1 MSFPNPPPLVFLISL
16 ADNARIK
23 LPDWYGDVC
32 SQARNLCA
40 QHERTGALTLVARTD
55 TWNSYPAHV
64 TNAAQ
69 VAAGTH
75 PATYE
80 ARPTW
85 DLPNAPAA
93 TASNGAFSLY
103 RDALARNHA
112 YAAATST
119 LAQALLASIG
129 PDNKVSLEATFDPDL
144 YSLTPRQIVDAMFA
158 EHGMT
163 NPQDLAV
170 LRAPLHEPLSALA
183 NLERHMNIFLLAS
196 KKLTTAGQG
205 KTPYEYFEIF
215 LETLKGF
222 PVVGQCLPAYHAVNT
237 TMATRNLDTLYP
249 YLKS

>member
-1 MSFPNPPPLVFLISL
+1 MLLSSLITLITTFVLFVQRLVHQHNHPSLPGYPYSCMSSSNSNPTPLVLLFSL
-16 ADNARIK
+16 ADNACTK
-23 LPDWYGDVC
+23 LPDWYGDGR

-40 QHERTGALTLVARTD
+40 QHERTGALTLVLVARTN
-55 TWNSYPAHV
+55 TWNSYPTHV

-85 DLPNAPAA
+85 DLPNALAA

-129 PDNKVSLEATFDPDL
+129 PDNKVSLEVT
-144 YSLTPRQIVDAMFA
+144 
-158 EHGMT
+158 
-163 NPQDLAV
+163 
-170 LRAPLHEPLSALA
+170 
-183 NLERHMNIFLLAS
+183 
-196 KKLTTAGQG
+196 
-205 KTPYEYFEIF
+205 
-215 LETLKGF
+215 
-222 PVVGQCLPAYHAVNT
+222 C
-237 TMATRNLDTLYP
+237 
-249 YLKS
+249 

>member
-1 MSFPNPPPLVFLISL
+1 MSSPNPPPLVLLFSL
-16 ADNARIK
+16 ADNARTK

-40 QHERTGALTLVARTD
+40 QYELTGALTLVARD
-55 TWNSYPAHV
+55 NTWNAYPGHL

-69 VAAGTH
+69 VTAGTH
-75 PATYE
+75 PAAYE

-85 DLPNAPAA
+85 ALPNAPAA

-144 YSLTPRQIVDAMFA
+144 LYSLTPRQILDAMFT
-158 EHGMT
+158 EHGTT

-170 LRAPLHEPLSALA
+170 LRAPLHEPAA
-183 NLERHMNIFLLAS
+183 
-196 KKLTTAGQG
+196 TG
-205 KTPYEYFEIF
+205 
-215 LETLKGF
+215 
-222 PVVGQCLPAYHAVNT
+222 PA
-237 TMATRNLDTLYP
+237 
-249 YLKS
+249 